1 MEFAGLE
8 VDLEHGGVVGSS
20 MLECGPHRHEQ
31 QVAKGAPVTSNLT
44 SIRHGRAMR
53 VGPCLS
59 GQCRR
64 PSRRGNALIAE
75 VQNAPMFAVKAHD
88 ERHHL
93 ARRAGLPHAV
103 LGLFAMH
110 VQDLR
115 VEGKDS
121 RENSDAPRVWV
132 QGKRGSE
139 IAEHDPG
146 EVLPQEVRVALRDE
160 GLCHLFDVI
169 AGRSER

>member
-1 MEFAGLE
+1 
-8 VDLEHGGVVGSS
+8 
-20 MLECGPHRHEQ
+20 
-31 QVAKGAPVTSNLT
+31 
-44 SIRHGRAMR
+44 
-53 VGPCLS
+53 
-59 GQCRR
+59 
-64 PSRRGNALIAE
+64 
-75 VQNAPMFAVKAHD
+75 MFAVKAHD
-88 ERHHL
+88 EGDHL
-93 ARRAGLPHAV
+93 ARRAGLPNAV

-139 IAEHDPG
+139 IVEHDPG

-160 GLCHLFDVI
+160 GLCHLFAVL